1 MRESEKWK
9 VKLLSCVRPQRP
21 HGLQTSRLLHPWDF
35 PGKSTR
41 VGCHILAWRIP
52 GTGELGGLLSM
63 GSHGVR
69 HNWSDLAAVAAAGKN
84 TGVCCHFF
92 LQGTFAN
99 QGKNPGPPYCR
110 QTLYH
115 LSHQGNS
122 PFFLAV
128 PNVLADSWQ
137 KYPTTLSHSPV
148 VLALT
153 GWIRVIR

>member
-1 MRESEKWK
+1 MDGEAWK
-9 VKLLSCVRPQRP
+9 SAV
-21 HGLQTSRLLHPWDF
+21 HGVAEVGHNWATSLFTFHFHAL
-35 PGKSTR
+35 GKEMATHSS
-41 VGCHILAWRIP
+41 VLAWRIP